1 MGRLK
6 DAEMCTFLE
15 PTTVTNLVVT
25 HAGQTMKQHSWRD
38 LFLPQDPGQISA
50 AWALRE
56 EG

>member
-6 DAEMCTFLE
+6 DAEMCSFLE

-25 HAGQTMKQHSWRD
+25 HVGQTMKQHSWRD